1 MLLIVI
7 NFIIIIIMFLRLAL
21 DNVGVKELKFIFQNV
36 DFDVDRI
43 ITASTQPLL
52 LFNDFVP
59 CR

>member
-21 DNVGVKELKFIFQNV
+21 DNLGVNELKFIFQNV

-43 ITASTQPLL
+43 KTASTQPLL

-59 CR
+59 CW